1 MVVTAQ
7 RSGIPVP
14 GPSDGTVLSGE
25 RAKCLPSLGLT
36 GVLVLM
42 ETYRTLAG
50 VMGYVD
56 MRESI
61 PPWARRYA
69 VGDRIAF
76 EAPEGFV
83 PYLRGGEVT
92 DAAIVGFSSSAGFE
106 GLPVVVSPS
115 SGRTIPIPEHRHVDP
130 R

>member
-1 MVVTAQ
+1 
-7 RSGIPVP
+7 
-14 GPSDGTVLSGE
+14 
-25 RAKCLPSLGLT
+25 
-36 GVLVLM
+36 M

-61 PPWARRYA
+61 PPWARGYA